1 LFTISVQT
9 SFWASHQLKLPGGQK
24 EDIHSHNWLVEAR
37 VSSEQLNKTG
47 VVFDFNK
54 LKAILAGITDS
65 LAGSGLEDSPAFGQ
79 NNPSAELIA
88 QYIYQTIEKK
98 LPAEIL
104 LDSVTVTEEPGCCAC
119 FKKTK

>member
-24 EDIHSHNWLVEAR
+24 EDVHSHNWLVEAQ
-37 VSSEQLNKTG
+37 VSSEQLNKMSL
-47 VVFDFNK
+47 VFDFNR
-54 LKAILAGITDS
+54 LKAILTGITDS
-65 LAGSGLEDSPAFGQ
+65 LAGSRLEDNPAFLQ

-98 LPAEIL
+98 LPGEIL
-104 LDSVTVTEEPGCCAC
+104 VDSVTVTEEPGCSAC